1 MRANKLFYVIS
12 IMAFIA
18 CSVAVA
24 NFFGITEQMSK
35 MFYLPDGGTVLGA
48 EVIRNIK

>member
-24 NFFGITEQMSK
+24 NFFGLTEQMSK
-35 MFYLPDGGTVLGA
+35 MFYWPNEGAVLG
-48 EVIRNIK
+48 EKINNTN